1 MTTKPETNYF
11 DEGKQAAVAYYSSQG
26 FAGLSRSISAE
37 DAAKL
42 FLPNLNES
50 MMTIATPYPKP
61 RQKWLAGFKKGQAE
75 ILTK

>member
-1 MTTKPETNYF
+1 MTTKQEINHF
-11 DEGKQAAVAYYSSQG
+11 EEGKHAAVAYYASQG
-26 FAGLSRSISAE
+26 FSGLSRNISAE

-42 FLPNLNES
+42 FLPNLRES

-61 RQKWLAGFKKGQAE
+61 RQKWLAGFKKGQAK